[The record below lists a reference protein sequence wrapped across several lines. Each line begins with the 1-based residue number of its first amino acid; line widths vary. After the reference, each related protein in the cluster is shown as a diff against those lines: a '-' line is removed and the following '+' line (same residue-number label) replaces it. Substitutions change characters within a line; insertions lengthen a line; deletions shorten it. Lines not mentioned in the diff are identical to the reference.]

1 MTIKDST
8 SYLFFL
14 FLSLAISLTAFQYMS
29 SVLGQINTL
38 TEKEEASQSGN
49 QTLHITKVATNS
61 YTIASGASFIGSFN
75 TTYHVVGGVESMDVS
90 EDLIIS
96 TITQDFDALPAAG
109 YVNDTSTSSRYQVIP
124 NERNLPNPFA
134 TKGAIVEK
142 IRSEIATSIEN
153 AAKSDIAH
161 GEIECIF
168 GSSLNDFRCSFHG

>member
-1 MTIKDST
+1 M
-8 SYLFFL
+8 
-14 FLSLAISLTAFQYMS
+14 
-29 SVLGQINTL
+29 
-38 TEKEEASQSGN
+38 
-49 QTLHITKVATNS
+49 
-61 YTIASGASFIGSFN
+61 
-75 TTYHVVGGVESMDVS
+75 VGGVESMDVS

-109 YVNDTSTSSRYQVIP
+109 YVNDTSTSSRYQVDP

-134 TKGAIVEK
+134 TKGAIDEK

>member
-14 FLSLAISLTAFQYMS
+14 FLSRAISVTAFQYMS

-61 YTIASGASFIGSFN
+61 YTIASDASFIGSFN

-90 EDLIIS
+90 EDIIIS
-96 TITQDFDALPAAG
+96 TITQDFDALPEMICER
-109 YVNDTSTSSRYQVIP
+109 YRYLFSLSSNSKRTKSSQSLRNKGRY
-124 NERNLPNPFA
+124 
-134 TKGAIVEK
+134 
-142 IRSEIATSIEN
+142 
-153 AAKSDIAH
+153 
-161 GEIECIF
+161 
-168 GSSLNDFRCSFHG
+168 

>member
-1 MTIKDST
+1 MTIKNST
-8 SYLFFL
+8 SNLFFL
-14 FLSLAISLTAFQYMS
+14 SLSLTISLTAFQYMT

-61 YTIASGASFIGSFN
+61 YTIASDASFMGSF
-75 TTYHVVGGVESMDVS
+75 TTYHVVGGVESTDVS

-134 TKGAIVEK
+134 TKGAIDEK

-153 AAKSDIAH
+153 AVKSDTAH

-168 GSSLNDFRCSFHG
+168 GTSLNDFKCSFHG